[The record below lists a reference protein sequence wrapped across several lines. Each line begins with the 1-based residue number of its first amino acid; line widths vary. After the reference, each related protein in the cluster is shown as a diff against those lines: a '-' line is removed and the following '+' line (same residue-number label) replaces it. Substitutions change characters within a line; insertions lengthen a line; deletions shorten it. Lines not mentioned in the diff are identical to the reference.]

1 MDAHVQHR
9 LPRTETVHRD
19 EARPSGGGND
29 DVRVPAQGRY
39 VPGAGV
45 AHGNGGV
52 AALEQQGGGL
62 AHHQAAAHHHRPAA
76 RRVHA
81 VIVQQLQAGLGR
93 AGGEAAPA
101 GQKSRQGAGGHA
113 VHVLVRGQ
121 KPPGGFLRRLVR
133 QGTQQQAAVDGG
145 IIVHGPDDLRQGGGV
160 IQGDAA
166 QVDAALGA
174 AGGRAL
180 FIGQAAGV
188 PAHPD
193 DGQGGG
199 HAPLPQDVGP
209 GLQVL
214 GQALRH
220 GSARKKFSHRGSP
233 RFAYSPE
240 NRRISRE
247 TGV

>member
-1 MDAHVQHR
+1 MD
-9 LPRTETVHRD
+9 
-19 EARPSGGGND
+19 
-29 DVRVPAQGRY
+29 GR
-39 VPGAGV
+39 
-45 AHGNGGV
+45 
-52 AALEQQGGGL
+52 
-62 AHHQAAAHHHRPAA
+62 
-76 RRVHA
+76 
-81 VIVQQLQAGLGR
+81 
-93 AGGEAAPA
+93 
-101 GQKSRQGAGGHA
+101 
-113 VHVLVRGQ
+113 
-121 KPPGGFLRRLVR
+121 
-133 QGTQQQAAVDGG
+133 

-199 HAPLPQDVGP
+199 HAPLPQGVGP
-209 GLQVL
+209 GFQVL

-220 GSARKKFSHRGSP
+220 GSARQKFSHRGSP

>member
-1 MDAHVQHR
+1 MRPGRPAAAMTMSASRHR
-9 LPRTETVHRD
+9 
-19 EARPSGGGND
+19 AGMS
-29 DVRVPAQGRY
+29 RVP
-39 VPGAGV
+39 VWHTV
-45 AHGNGGV
+45 TV
-52 AALEQQGGGL
+52 ALEQQGGGL
-62 AHHQAAAHHHRPAA
+62 AHHQAAADDHRPAA
-76 RRVHA
+76 CRVHA

-101 GQKSRQGAGGHA
+101 GQQSRQGAGGHA

-145 IIVHGPDDLRQGGGV
+145 IVVHGPDDLRQGGGV
-160 IQGDAA
+160 IQMDAA

-193 DGQGGG
+193 DGQGGD

-220 GSARKKFSHRGSP
+220 GRARQKFSHRGSP